1 MMARSRWLPMLLLP
15 LLLGGCESGTEPPVD
30 VPEGLAVTL
39 NDVVVARVAGAT
51 VEGGIHVHF
60 GEYSGLFL
68 IEILNGRGEP
78 LPLEPD
84 HYLEATVE
92 DLGLV
97 TFLPSTP
104 GAFRGEFEMYGEGE
118 TTLVFRLMREGSAV
132 PEWTSPPLELVVI
145 AC

>member
-1 MMARSRWLPMLLLP
+1 MIARLLLVLTLLP
-15 LLLGGCESGTEPPVD
+15 LLGGCESGTEPPVD

-39 NDVVVARVAGAT
+39 NDVMVARVTGST

-60 GEYSGLFL
+60 GEYSGLF
-68 IEILNGRGEP
+68 IVDILNGRGEP
-78 LPLEPD
+78 MALDAD
-84 HYLEATVE
+84 HYLEATVG

-97 TFLPSTP
+97 TFLQTTP
-104 GAFRGEFEMYGEGE
+104 GAFQGEFEMYGEGQ
-118 TTLVFRLMREGSAV
+118 TTLVFRLMREGGTA

>member
-1 MMARSRWLPMLLLP
+1 MISRFLPLLL
-15 LLLGGCESGTEPPVD
+15 LFALLGGCESGTEPPVD
-30 VPEGLAVTL
+30 IAEGLAVTL
-39 NDVVVARVAGAT
+39 NDVVVARVTGAT

-60 GEYSGLFL
+60 GEYSGLF
-68 IEILNGRGEP
+68 IVDILNGRGEP
-78 LPLEPD
+78 MPLEPD
-84 HYLEATVE
+84 HYLEATVG

-97 TFLPSTP
+97 TFLQSTP

-118 TTLVFRLMREGSAV
+118 TTLVFRLMREGSSA